1 MESPQLVLVFDTETT
16 GLPPKMGKDRK
27 QHDVAEARLEGSPN
41 ESEPLWASIIAQ
53 WPVTIQ
59 FSYIIY
65 NLATNQY
72 SMYNKYVED
81 MPSGMAEAFLADPST
96 HYTVKGALEK
106 RQEQIAKKAAGEPNL
121 IATRREI
128 MEQFMKDLNQ
138 DITLVAHNLKYDYKM
153 VLAELYRLQL
163 ESGESSFFRTHGGIL
178 SSKPKYC
185 TMCVA
190 QKDKKAK
197 IKARGQY
204 GLWDKPPKLEELY
217 NKFFGYM
224 PISDNLHNSLID
236 SIVTLRCFYRLVNSP
251 PKTALCGV
259 GAPDVYLVAGEP
271 MGPVEKTIQEYI
283 QQDITPPGTD
293 PNGVGGPV
301 AVCVETI
308 LGGKNIRLTRTRR
321 TRMTRRTRR
330 DKKQKTHRKKY
341 SSRRR

>member
-1 MESPQLVLVFDTETT
+1 M
-16 GLPPKMGKDRK
+16 
-27 QHDVAEARLEGSPN
+27 
-41 ESEPLWASIIAQ
+41 
-53 WPVTIQ
+53 
-59 FSYIIY
+59 
-65 NLATNQY
+65 
-72 SMYNKYVED
+72 
-81 MPSGMAEAFLADPST
+81 
-96 HYTVKGALEK
+96 
-106 RQEQIAKKAAGEPNL
+106 
-121 IATRREI
+121 ATRREI

-163 ESGESSFFRTHGGIL
+163 ESGDGAFFRTHGGVL

-236 SIVTLRCFYRLVNSP
+236 SIVTLRCFYRLTNSP

-271 MGPVEKTIQEYI
+271 IGPVEKTIQEYI
-283 QQDITPPGTD
+283 QQDITPAGID

-301 AVCVETI
+301 AICEETI
-308 LGGKNIRLTRTRR
+308 LGGRR
-321 TRMTRRTRR
+321 RKRRTRR
-330 DKKQKTHRKKY
+330 NKRSNKQNKKQKT
-341 SSRRR
+341 RRRR

>member
-1 MESPQLVLVFDTETT
+1 MERPQLVLVFDTETT
-16 GLPPKMGKDRK
+16 GLPKVGRDVEAQLEKD
-27 QHDVAEARLEGSPN
+27 VSI
-41 ESEPLWASIIAQ
+41 SEPIWSRAITE

-65 NLATNQY
+65 NLETNQY

-81 MPSGMAEAFLADPST
+81 MPAGLAEGFLADPST

-106 RQEQIAKKAAGEPNL
+106 RQEQIAKKAAGDASHL
-121 IATRREI
+121 MATRREI
-128 MEQFMKDLNQ
+128 MEQFMRDLNQ

-163 ESGESSFFRTHGGIL
+163 ESGDSSFFRTHGGVL

-197 IKARGQY
+197 IKARGKF
-204 GLWDKPPKLEELY
+204 GLWEKPPKLEELY
-217 NKFFGYM
+217 NKLFGYD
-224 PISDNLHNSLID
+224 PIQGNLHNSLID
-236 SIVTLRCFYRLVNSP
+236 SIATLRCFYRLANSP
-251 PKTALCGV
+251 AGVALCGV
-259 GAPDVYLVAGEP
+259 GPPDVYLAAGEP
-271 MGPVEKTIQEYI
+271 MGPVEKTIQQYI
-283 QQDITPPGTD
+283 EQDITPLGTD

-301 AVCVETI
+301 AECLETI
-308 LGGKNIRLTRTRR
+308 LGGRR
-321 TRMTRRTRR
+321 KRRKTAKRSRR
-330 DKKQKTHRKKY
+330 NKKQKTYRKKS

>member
-1 MESPQLVLVFDTETT
+1 MLVLVFDTETT

-27 QHDVAEARLEGSPN
+27 QHDAAEAQLEGDPTV
-41 ESEPLWASIIAQ
+41 SEPLWASIIAQ
-53 WPVTIQ
+53 WPTTIQ

-65 NLATNQY
+65 NLETNQY

-81 MPSGMAEAFLADPST
+81 MPAGMAESFLANPET
-96 HYTVKGALEK
+96 HYTVRGALEK

-128 MEQFMKDLNQ
+128 MEQFMRDLNQ

-163 ESGESSFFRTHGGIL
+163 ESGDGGFFRTHGVTL

-283 QQDITPPGTD
+283 QQDITPAGTD

-301 AVCVETI
+301 AECLETI
-308 LGGKNIRLTRTRR
+308 LGGRR
-321 TRMTRRTRR
+321 KRRTRR
-330 DKKQKTHRKKY
+330 NKRSKKQKTYRKKY

>member
-27 QHDVAEARLEGSPN
+27 QHDASEARLEGSPN
-41 ESEPLWASIIAQ
+41 ESEPLWGSIIAQ

-163 ESGESSFFRTHGGIL
+163 ESGDSSFFRTHGGVL

-197 IKARGQY
+197 IKARGKF
-204 GLWDKPPKLEELY
+204 GLWEKPPKLEELY
-217 NKFFGYM
+217 NKLFGYD
-224 PISDNLHNSLID
+224 PIQGNLHNSLID
-236 SIVTLRCFYRLVNSP
+236 SIATLRCFYRLANSP
-251 PKTALCGV
+251 AGVALCGV
-259 GAPDVYLVAGEP
+259 GPPDVYLAAGES
-271 MGPVEKTIQEYI
+271 MGPVEKTIQQYI
-283 QQDITPPGTD
+283 EQDITPVGTD

-301 AVCVETI
+301 AECLETI
-308 LGGKNIRLTRTRR
+308 LGGRR
-321 TRMTRRTRR
+321 KRRKTAKRSRR
-330 DKKQKTHRKKY
+330 NKKQKTYRKKS

>member
-1 MESPQLVLVFDTETT
+1 MERPQLVLVFDTETT

-27 QHDVAEARLEGSPN
+27 QHDAAEARLEGDTN
-41 ESEPLWASIIAQ
+41 ESEPLWASIIDQ

-65 NLATNQY
+65 NLSTNQY

-81 MPSGMAEAFLADPST
+81 MPSGMAEAFLANPST

-106 RQEQIAKKAAGEPNL
+106 REEQIAKKTAGEPNL
-121 IATRREI
+121 MATRREI
-128 MEQFMKDLNQ
+128 MEQFMRDLNQ

-163 ESGESSFFRTHGGIL
+163 ESGDSAFFRTHGGVL

-271 MGPVEKTIQEYI
+271 MGPVEKTLQEYI

-301 AVCVETI
+301 APCEETI
-308 LGGKNIRLTRTRR
+308 MGGRR
-321 TRMTRRTRR
+321 RKTSKRCKRS
-330 DKKQKTHRKKY
+330 KKQSKRNRRKSSKKY
-341 SSRRR
+341 

>member
-1 MESPQLVLVFDTETT
+1 MLVLVFDTETT
-16 GLPPKMGKDRK
+16 GLPRVGR
-27 QHDVAEARLEGSPN
+27 DVEAQLERPPA
-41 ESEPLWASIIAQ
+41 ESEPIWSRAISE

-81 MPSGMAEAFLADPST
+81 MPLGMAEAFLADPST
-96 HYTVKGALEK
+96 HYTVRGALEK
-106 RQEQIAKKAAGEPNL
+106 RQEQIAKKDAGDVTHL
-121 IATRREI
+121 MATRREI
-128 MEQFMKDLNQ
+128 MEQFMKDLSQ

-153 VLAELYRLQL
+153 VLAELYRLKL
-163 ESGESSFFRTHGGIL
+163 ELGDETFFRTNAGLL
-178 SSKPKYC
+178 SSKPQYC

-197 IKARGQY
+197 IKARGKH

-259 GAPDVYLVAGEP
+259 GAPDIYLVAGEP
-271 MGPVEKTIQEYI
+271 IGPVEKSIQQYI
-283 QQDITPPGTD
+283 EQDITPAGID

-301 AVCVETI
+301 AICEETI
-308 LGGKNIRLTRTRR
+308 LGGRRRRKTSKRSRKN
-321 TRMTRRTRR
+321 
-330 DKKQKTHRKKY
+330 KKQKTHRKKY
-341 SSRRR
+341 SSRRK

>member
-1 MESPQLVLVFDTETT
+1 MEMSPLVLVFDTETT

-27 QHDVAEARLEGSPN
+27 HHDAAEKKLEEDPT
-41 ESEPLWASIIAQ
+41 ESEPLWASVIAQ

-81 MPSGMAEAFLADPST
+81 MPAGMAEAFLADPST

-121 IATRREI
+121 MATRREI
-128 MEQFMKDLNQ
+128 MEQFMRDLNQ

-163 ESGESSFFRTHGGIL
+163 ESGDGAFFRTHGSVLG
-178 SSKPKYC
+178 SKPQYC
-185 TMCVA
+185 TMCKA
-190 QKDKKAK
+190 QKEKKAL

-236 SIVTLRCFYRLVNSP
+236 SIVTLRCFYRLANSP
-251 PKTALCGV
+251 PKIALCGV

-271 MGPVEKTIQEYI
+271 MGPVEKTLQEYI
-283 QQDITPPGTD
+283 QQDITPAGTD

-301 AVCVETI
+301 APCVETI
-308 LGGKNIRLTRTRR
+308 LGGRR
-321 TRMTRRTRR
+321 RRKTSKRSRR
-330 DKKQKTHRKKY
+330 NNNRKTHRRLKRK
-341 SSRRR
+341 SMRKH

>member
-1 MESPQLVLVFDTETT
+1 MEMSPLVLVFDTETT
-16 GLPPKMGKDRK
+16 GLPPRISR
-27 QHDVAEARLEGSPN
+27 DVESQLEGNPE

-65 NLATNQY
+65 NLSTNQY

-81 MPSGMAEAFLADPST
+81 MPVGMAEAFLADPST

-121 IATRREI
+121 MATRREI
-128 MEQFMKDLNQ
+128 LEQFMKDLNQ

-163 ESGESSFFRTHGGIL
+163 ESGNGSFFRTNGIL
-178 SSKPKYC
+178 LDAKPKYC
-185 TMCVA
+185 TMCKA
-190 QKDKKAK
+190 QKEKKAL
-197 IKARGQY
+197 IKAKSKFGW
-204 GLWDKPPKLEELY
+204 WDKPPKLEELY

-251 PKTALCGV
+251 PKIALCGV

-271 MGPVEKTIQEYI
+271 MTPVEKTIQEYI
-283 QQDITPPGTD
+283 QQDITPLGIN

-301 AVCVETI
+301 APCEETRI
-308 LGGKNIRLTRTRR
+308 EGGRR
-321 TRMTRRTRR
+321 KRKRRTRR
-330 DKKQKTHRKKY
+330 NKQNKQNKKQKTNKKKY
-341 SSRRR
+341 SCRRR